1 MSERVRV
8 LFLCVANASRS
19 QMAEGWTRHM
29 WGDVI
34 EPHSAGMEPRGVN
47 PYTVKVMAEV
57 GVDIRKQR
65 SKRIDAVA
73 GIPFDYVVTLCDQA
87 QEACPVFPGA
97 GTRVHVGFDDPYA
110 LAQGIDDEEKRLKV
124 YRRVRDEIR
133 DFVESLPGALQF
145 ARGA

>member
-65 SKRIDAVA
+65 SKRMPSAA
-73 GIPFDYVVTLCDQA
+73 SRSMFG
-87 QEACPVFPGA
+87 
-97 GTRVHVGFDDPYA
+97 
-110 LAQGIDDEEKRLKV
+110 
-124 YRRVRDEIR
+124 VRM
-133 DFVESLPGALQF
+133 SLLP
-145 ARGA
+145 